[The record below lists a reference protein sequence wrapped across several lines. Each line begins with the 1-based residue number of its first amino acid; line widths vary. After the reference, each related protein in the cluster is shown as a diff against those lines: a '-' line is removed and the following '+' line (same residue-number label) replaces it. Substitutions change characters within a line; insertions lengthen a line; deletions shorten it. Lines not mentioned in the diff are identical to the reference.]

1 MTPQVHAAL
10 FDCVDAI
17 NVTGVNEYT
26 AFGQKRNL
34 APGVAGSSPGPE
46 AGEGDAIV
54 GAIAE
59 DIYRRIYARLQA
71 SRYPGSR
78 GERVPFA
85 ARLSAANS
93 SMRGWEPGWSVLT
106 RTGSACVLHRDGLR
120 IHASTSEMFPNP
132 DIEGVHRPYQI
143 DVGKELFNV
152 IPGWYV
158 ALGETPDP
166 FDEPDITTRV
176 YFNIDAAAGVEL
188 VARCCEQLN
197 RCGIPF
203 RLKVPDDPGSYGRTD
218 AAVLYLRKRIYRAGH
233 DVLLGLFD
241 TVRTREGIPAFAR
254 KIARGIA
261 VAEDPADGSSF
272 GQSRSRL
279 VARGLWRAF
288 VAQAESREAR
298 LRHVI
303 GEFQGAGLDCARPHL
318 GPRSEDIYESARH
331 GR

>member
-1 MTPQVHAAL
+1 MTPQVHAAV
-10 FDCVDAI
+10 FHCVDAI
-17 NVTGVNEYT
+17 NVTGLNEYT
-26 AFGQKRNL
+26 AFGQKRTL
-34 APGVAGSSPGPE
+34 APGVAGPSPG
-46 AGEGDAIV
+46 GGVDEGDAIV
-54 GAIAE
+54 GAIAD

-71 SRYPGSR
+71 ARYPGSR

-85 ARLSAANS
+85 ARLSAANGS
-93 SMRGWEPGWSVLT
+93 RRGWEPGWSILT
-106 RTGSACVLHRDGLR
+106 RTGSMSVLHRDGLQ

-132 DIEGVHRPYQI
+132 DIEGVHRHYQV

-166 FDEPDITTRV
+166 VDEPDITTRV
-176 YFNIDAAAGVEL
+176 YFNIDAAAGIEL
-188 VARCCEQLN
+188 VSLCCTLLN
-197 RCGIPF
+197 GCAIPF
-203 RLKVPDDPGSYGRTD
+203 RLKIPDDPCSYGRTD
-218 AAVLYLRKRIYRAGH
+218 AAVLYLRKRIYRASH
-233 DVLLGLFD
+233 DVLQRLFD
-241 TVRTREGIPAFAR
+241 SVKTREGIPAFAR

-272 GQSRSRL
+272 GQNRSRH

-288 VAQAESREAR
+288 VTQAEGRDAK

-303 GEFQGAGLDCARPHL
+303 AEFQRAGLDCARPHL

-331 GR
+331 GL

>member
-17 NVTGVNEYT
+17 NVTGVSEYT
-26 AFGQKRNL
+26 AFGHKRNL
-34 APGVAGSSPGPE
+34 APGAAGPSPG

-71 SRYPGSR
+71 SRYQGARS
-78 GERVPFA
+78 ERVPFA

-93 SMRGWEPGWSVLT
+93 STRGWEPGWSVVT
-106 RTGSACVLHRDGLR
+106 RTGNACVLHRDGLQ
-120 IHASTSEMFPNP
+120 IHASTAEMFPDP
-132 DIEGVHRPYQI
+132 DIEGVHRQYQI

-152 IPGWYV
+152 LPGWYV

-166 FDEPDITTRV
+166 FEEPDITTRV

-197 RCGIPF
+197 RRAVPF
-203 RLKVPDDPGSYGRTD
+203 RLKVPDDPCSYGRTD
-218 AAVLYLRKRIYRAGH
+218 AAVLYLRKRVYRAGH
-233 DVLLGLFD
+233 DVLWGLFD
-241 TVRTREGIPAFAR
+241 AIRTREGIPAFAR

-288 VAQAESREAR
+288 VAQAEGREAR

-303 GEFQGAGLDCARPHL
+303 GEFQRAGLDCARPHL
-318 GPRSEDIYESARH
+318 GPRSEDIYESGRH
-331 GR
+331 GL